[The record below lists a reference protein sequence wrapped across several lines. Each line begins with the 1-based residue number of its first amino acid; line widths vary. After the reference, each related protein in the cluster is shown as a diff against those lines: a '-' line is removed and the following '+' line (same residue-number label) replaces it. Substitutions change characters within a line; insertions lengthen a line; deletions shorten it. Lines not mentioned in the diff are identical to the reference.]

1 MRGTLI
7 KIIFMMTHVCRSWR
21 NVLLSTP
28 SLWTRIDFSTF
39 GSEWAEVLLGRSGQQ
54 LLDLRHDTESRGDTG
69 HFLSTVLDN
78 NHRLWRLEIGS
89 RLEYLLE

>member
-1 MRGTLI
+1 MG
-7 KIIFMMTHVCRSWR
+7 
-21 NVLLSTP
+21 
-28 SLWTRIDFSTF
+28 
-39 GSEWAEVLLGRSGQQ
+39 GSFPGRSGQQ

-78 NHRLWRLEIGS
+78 IHRLWRLEIGS